1 MTSFMEIE
9 VCPTL
14 PNVESLKMERLN
26 KIKQDVL
33 HSLGLIHSMNPFPK
47 IQQTLSPLFPG
58 EQTKICSD
66 ILFHLLHTASQP
78 TSSADGEGNTSEAA
92 AAIVNSGKPIQFFTQ
107 EKKIQFLML
116 LRLCPAV
123 SSVKDDQDHLLLHH
137 LCLMESPDREC
148 IKYLIIANPASLLS
162 SVDNRDFGKVNPFQ
176 MILLKADA
184 DFELGFY
191 MVLSNPKVAK

>member
-1 MTSFMEIE
+1 MASFMETDA
-9 VCPTL
+9 CPAL

-26 KIKQDVL
+26 KIKQDVI
-33 HSLGLIHSMNPFPK
+33 HSLSLIYSMNPFPK
-47 IQQTLSPLFPG
+47 IQQTLSPLFPA
-58 EQTKICSD
+58 EQTKICSE
-66 ILFHLLHTASQP
+66 ILFHLLR
-78 TSSADGEGNTSEAA
+78 TSPSADGEGNTSEAA
-92 AAIVNSGKPIQFFTQ
+92 VANSGKSIQSFTQ

-123 SSVKDDQDHLLLHH
+123 SSMKDDQDHLLLHY

-148 IKYLIIANPASLLS
+148 IKYLIIANPSGLLS

>member
-1 MTSFMEIE
+1 MASFMETDA
-9 VCPTL
+9 CPTL

-26 KIKQDVL
+26 KIKQDVI
-33 HSLGLIHSMNPFPK
+33 HSLSLIYSINPFPK
-47 IQQTLSPLFPG
+47 IQQALSPLFPG
-58 EQTKICSD
+58 EQTKICSE
-66 ILFHLLHTASQP
+66 ILFRLLHTSP
-78 TSSADGEGNTSEAA
+78 SADGEGNTSEAA
-92 AAIVNSGKPIQFFTQ
+92 AASAANSGKPIQSFTQ
-107 EKKIQFLML
+107 ERKFQFLML

-123 SSVKDDQDHLLLHH
+123 STVKDDQDHLLLHY

-148 IKYLIIANPASLLS
+148 IKYLIIANPSGLLS
-162 SVDNRDFGKVNPFQ
+162 SVYNRDFGKVNPFQ